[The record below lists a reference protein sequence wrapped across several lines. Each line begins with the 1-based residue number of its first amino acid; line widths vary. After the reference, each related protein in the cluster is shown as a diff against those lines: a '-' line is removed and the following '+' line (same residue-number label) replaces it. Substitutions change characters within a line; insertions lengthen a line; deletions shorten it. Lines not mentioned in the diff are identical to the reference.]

1 MNLQHDFSEQPNSTT
16 ERTLTQD
23 NVHDTPLPPEEP
35 INLVDVCRQ
44 ILRIVARL
52 ETTSYTEST
61 LRQTAE
67 VELDDPAH
75 PASESDTPQ
84 G

>member
-1 MNLQHDFSEQPNSTT
+1 LSDDPRDSLSPA
-16 ERTLTQD
+16 
-23 NVHDTPLPPEEP
+23 EP
-35 INLVDVCRQ
+35 INLVDVCRH

-52 ETTSYTEST
+52 ESTSYTEST

-67 VELDDPAH
+67 VELDDPAD
-75 PASESDTPQ
+75 PASDEPTPQ

>member
-1 MNLQHDFSEQPNSTT
+1 LSDDQRDS
-16 ERTLTQD
+16 LT
-23 NVHDTPLPPEEP
+23 PAEP
-35 INLVDVCRQ
+35 INLVDVCRH

-52 ETTSYTEST
+52 ESSLYTDPT

-75 PASESDTPQ
+75 PASEESTTQ

>member
-1 MNLQHDFSEQPNSTT
+1 LSDDPRDSLSPA
-16 ERTLTQD
+16 
-23 NVHDTPLPPEEP
+23 EP
-35 INLVDVCRQ
+35 INLVDVCRH

-52 ETTSYTEST
+52 ETASYTDST

-67 VELDDPAH
+67 VELDDPAD
-75 PASESDTPQ
+75 PASDISTPQ

>member
-1 MNLQHDFSEQPNSTT
+1 LSDDPRDSLSPAK
-16 ERTLTQD
+16 
-23 NVHDTPLPPEEP
+23 P
-35 INLVDVCRQ
+35 INLVDVCRH

-52 ETTSYTEST
+52 ESTSYTEST

-67 VELDDPAH
+67 VELDDPAD
-75 PASESDTPQ
+75 PASDEPTPQ

>member
-1 MNLQHDFSEQPNSTT
+1 LSDDQRYSPS
-16 ERTLTQD
+16 
-23 NVHDTPLPPEEP
+23 PAEP
-35 INLVDVCRQ
+35 INLVDVCRH

-52 ETTSYTEST
+52 ESSLYTDST

-67 VELDDPAH
+67 VELDDPAD
-75 PASESDTPQ
+75 PASDGSTPQ

>member
-1 MNLQHDFSEQPNSTT
+1 MIDDPRDSVSPA
-16 ERTLTQD
+16 
-23 NVHDTPLPPEEP
+23 EP
-35 INLVDVCRQ
+35 INLVDVCRH

-52 ETTSYTEST
+52 ESSLYTEST

-75 PASESDTPQ
+75 PASAEDTPQ

>member
-1 MNLQHDFSEQPNSTT
+1 MSDDLRDSLSPA
-16 ERTLTQD
+16 
-23 NVHDTPLPPEEP
+23 EP
-35 INLVDVCRQ
+35 INLVDVCRH

-52 ETTSYTEST
+52 ESISYTEST

-67 VELDDPAH
+67 VELDDPAD
-75 PASESDTPQ
+75 PASDGDSPQ

>member
-1 MNLQHDFSEQPNSTT
+1 LSDDPRDSLSPA
-16 ERTLTQD
+16 
-23 NVHDTPLPPEEP
+23 EP
-35 INLVDVCRQ
+35 INLVDVCRH

-52 ETTSYTEST
+52 ETASYTDST

-67 VELDDPAH
+67 VELDDPAD
-75 PASESDTPQ
+75 PASDGDSPQ

>member
-1 MNLQHDFSEQPNSTT
+1 LSDDPRDSLSPA
-16 ERTLTQD
+16 
-23 NVHDTPLPPEEP
+23 EP
-35 INLVDVCRQ
+35 INLVDVCRH

-52 ETTSYTEST
+52 ESASYTEST

-67 VELDDPAH
+67 VELDDPAD
-75 PASESDTPQ
+75 PASDNDTPQ